1 MAQVGGAARLE
12 VVQNYALA
20 CQRCRL
26 GQTTNGLVFGEGPI
40 PAALLILGEAPGQTE
55 VTEHR
60 PFVGDAGKLLDRM
73 LAAAGIVRDQAFVT
87 NTVLHRPVSAT
98 GADRPP
104 RADEVGPC
112 AMWLDSQLALVRP
125 RVILALGRTATRRLL
140 GGHTRLEDVQGRAH
154 RCGDRWVVPAFHP
167 SPAGLNRSK
176 DRRSALRAAV
186 SLTATLLASE
196 GST

>member
-1 MAQVGGAARLE
+1 MAEVGGAARLGI
-12 VVQNYALA
+12 VQDGALA

-40 PAALLILGEAPGQTE
+40 PAALMILGEAPGQRE

-73 LAAAGIVRDQAFVT
+73 LTDAGIVRGQAFVT
-87 NTVLHRPVSAT
+87 NTVLHRPVSPSGT
-98 GADRPP
+98 DRQP

-112 AMWLDSQLALVRP
+112 AIWLDGQLALVRP

-140 GGHTRLEDVQGRAH
+140 GSHTRLEDVQGRAH

-167 SPAGLNRSK
+167 SPAGLNRSAE
-176 DRRSALRAAV
+176 RRAALRAAV
-186 SLTATLLASE
+186 ALTATILASE
-196 GST
+196 GAT